1 MYVPNV
7 LEYRVILLL
16 RTSAA
21 LLALSALALL
31 IRPGTVIGLLGLT
44 SSRELEW
51 GFRLVG
57 LLGASM
63 AALMTLVAAF
73 LGERALRQS
82 AAILMLTTVSF
93 AILLLFSPGG
103 WGLWNLLL
111 IILELGLATGYF
123 FALKGRRRNR

>member
-1 MYVPNV
+1 M

-31 IRPGTVIGLLGLT
+31 IRPGTVIGLIGLT

-51 GFRLVG
+51 GFRLIGHLV
-57 LLGASM
+57 ASM

-73 LGERALRQS
+73 LGERGLRQT
-82 AAILMLTTVSF
+82 AAILMLTSVSF

-103 WGLWNLLL
+103 WGFWHLLL
-111 IILELGLATGYF
+111 VMLELGFAAGYF

>member
-1 MYVPNV
+1 V

-31 IRPGTVIGLLGLT
+31 IRPGSVIGLIGLT

-51 GFRLVG
+51 GLRLIG
-57 LLGASM
+57 LLVASM
-63 AALMTLVAAF
+63 AALITLVAAF
-73 LGERALRQS
+73 LGERGLRQA
-82 AAILMLTTVSF
+82 AAILMLTSASF
-93 AILLLFSPGG
+93 AILLLFSPSG
-103 WGLWNLLL
+103 WGFWKVLL
-111 IILELGLATGYF
+111 IILELGLTAGYF

>member
-1 MYVPNV
+1 V

-31 IRPGTVIGLLGLT
+31 IRPGTVIGLIGLT

-51 GFRLVG
+51 GFRLIG
-57 LLGASM
+57 LLVASM
-63 AALMTLVAAF
+63 GALMTLVAAF
-73 LGERALRQS
+73 LGERGLRQT
-82 AAILMLTTVSF
+82 AAILMLTSASF

-103 WGLWNLLL
+103 WGLWHLLL
-111 IILELGLATGYF
+111 VILELGLTAGYF

>member
-1 MYVPNV
+1 M

-21 LLALSALALL
+21 LLTLSALALL
-31 IRPGTVIGLLGLT
+31 VRPGTAIGLIGLT

-51 GFRLVG
+51 GFRLIG
-57 LLGASM
+57 LLVASM
-63 AALMTLVAAF
+63 GALMTLVAAF
-73 LGERALRQS
+73 LGERGLRQT
-82 AAILMLTTVSF
+82 AAILMLTSASF

-103 WGLWNLLL
+103 WGLWHLLL
-111 IILELGLATGYF
+111 VMLELSFAAGYF

>member
-1 MYVPNV
+1 M

-16 RTSAA
+16 RISAA

-31 IRPGTVIGLLGLT
+31 IRPGTVIGLIGLT

-51 GFRLVG
+51 GFRLIG
-57 LLGASM
+57 LLVASM

-73 LGERALRQS
+73 LGERGLRQT
-82 AAILMLTTVSF
+82 AAILMLTSVSF

-103 WGLWNLLL
+103 WGLWHLLL
-111 IILELGLATGYF
+111 VILELGLTAGYF

>member
-1 MYVPNV
+1 M

-31 IRPGTVIGLLGLT
+31 IRPGTVIGLIGLT

-51 GFRLVG
+51 GFRLIG
-57 LLGASM
+57 LLVASM

-73 LGERALRQS
+73 LGERGLRQT
-82 AAILMLTTVSF
+82 AAILMLTSVSF

-103 WGLWNLLL
+103 WGLWHLLL
-111 IILELGLATGYF
+111 VILELGLTAGYF

>member
-1 MYVPNV
+1 M

-31 IRPGTVIGLLGLT
+31 IRPGTVIGLIGLT

-51 GFRLVG
+51 GFRLIG
-57 LLGASM
+57 LLVASM

-73 LGERALRQS
+73 LGERGLRQT
-82 AAILMLTTVSF
+82 AAILMLTSVSF

-103 WGLWNLLL
+103 WGLWHLLL
-111 IILELGLATGYF
+111 VMLELGFAAGYF

>member
-1 MYVPNV
+1 V

-31 IRPGTVIGLLGLT
+31 IRPGTVIGLIGLT

-51 GFRLVG
+51 GFRLIG
-57 LLGASM
+57 LLVASM
-63 AALMTLVAAF
+63 GTLMTLVAAF
-73 LGERALRQS
+73 LGERGLRQT
-82 AAILMLTTVSF
+82 AAILMLTSVSF

-103 WGLWNLLL
+103 WGLWHLLL
-111 IILELGLATGYF
+111 VILELGLTAGYF